1 MGLGPGQVR
10 RWGEGHQVLGV
21 AQALVSRRI
30 IPWSPG
36 AAAALHLAA
45 GVVCTRKV
53 CLWRHLSFGLLTL
66 AGADWTWYEPC
77 SPFLCSGART
87 DSFKSKK
94 QAAGVITTL
103 PCSIF

>member
-1 MGLGPGQVR
+1 MHAIAQALMGLGPGQVR

-77 SPFLCSGART
+77 SPSCALAL
-87 DSFKSKK
+87 
-94 QAAGVITTL
+94 VL
-103 PCSIF
+103 PVASPRNRPLG